1 MIVHVCPICVAWS
14 SEKLNM
20 VAIGVEIV
28 VILIWGWLSS
38 WLDMEMLWDVLIVD
52 FFYKKKS
59 TWPACTWPLS
69 SPLLASNSYVHSL
82 LQGHHLVAN
91 TKAHLDLLISLIN
104 LATLIFICP
113 HDNDLHTKFL
123 WRETKK
129 LVIIFI
135 ILLCFRA
142 FLNVFIFSWPWHE
155 TREVNCPLFM
165 DAPKLWRWWCVQM
178 SNCWSKLLVSSACKC
193 RWHPS

>member
-1 MIVHVCPICVAWS
+1 MIVHVCLICVAWS

-28 VILIWGWLSS
+28 DILIWGWLSS

-142 FLNVFIFSWPWHE
+142 FLNVFNSKHLYSHGHDMRPERSIVHYSW
-155 TREVNCPLFM
+155 M
-165 DAPKLWRWWCVQM
+165 
-178 SNCWSKLLVSSACKC
+178 
-193 RWHPS
+193 HPNYEDGDVFKWAIVDPSY